1 MEVGNFSITS
11 ERVSMLKAGL
21 SSILSAADN
30 GVIYVEARVLAR
42 SVGRISSMHHVLGD
56 RVRFYSRY
64 LFLAIETSSWN
75 SKVLNCRLKPLTRFG
90 FGYLM
95 SMNLMHRDGPLF
107 QINQLVFRVLFA
119 RMLRV
124 QVLVVS
130 QV

>member
-1 MEVGNFSITS
+1 
-11 ERVSMLKAGL
+11 MLKAGL

-64 LFLAIETSSWN
+64 LFLAIETRSSWN
-75 SKVLNCRLKPLTRFG
+75 SKVLLSPQAIDEFS

-124 QVLVVS
+124 QVLVVL